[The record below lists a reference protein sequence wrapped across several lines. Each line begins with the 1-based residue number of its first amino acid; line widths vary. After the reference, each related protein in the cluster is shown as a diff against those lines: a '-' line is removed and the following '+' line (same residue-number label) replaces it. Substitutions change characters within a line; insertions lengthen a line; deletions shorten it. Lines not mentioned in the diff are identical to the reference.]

1 MAMWDVLGEILHHRV
16 YTRNG
21 VTVPVIAL
29 LPGHVHGL
37 SVPVVLVD
45 PTWEVLS
52 PLQPRVTCQGQPCFQ
67 GCPRA
72 CSHAESCRALPEF
85 LAPLHLFGVW
95 RGPPSC

>member
-29 LPGHVHGL
+29 LPRHVHGL

-52 PLQPRVTCQGQPCFQ
+52 PLWPGVTCQGQPCLQ
-67 GCPRA
+67 GCPPGLVA
-72 CSHAESCRALPEF
+72 HGEL
-85 LAPLHLFGVW
+85 
-95 RGPPSC
+95 